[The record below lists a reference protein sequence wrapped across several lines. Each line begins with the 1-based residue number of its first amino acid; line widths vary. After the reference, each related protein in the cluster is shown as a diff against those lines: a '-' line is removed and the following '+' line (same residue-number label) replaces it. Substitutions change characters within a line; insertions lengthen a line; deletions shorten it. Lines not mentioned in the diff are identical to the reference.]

1 MDSLTI
7 EYEPQNPG
15 EIINSQADISLAT
28 KTLSYLPKIPLKKGG
43 AVFFDS
49 FVPHRSSTNKSS
61 RPRRALYV
69 TYNAKT
75 EGDLRK
81 DYYDFKKNSLKDG
94 YVSLIG
100 HFEGE
105 AIK

>member
-1 MDSLTI
+1 MF
-7 EYEPQNPG
+7 G
-15 EIINSQADISLAT
+15 RR
-28 KTLSYLPKIPLKKGG
+28 YLLKKGG